1 MNFQPP
7 SRSLTTRDYL
17 FIAVVSI
24 FIIAVS
30 AGLVYANLSLPKGGG
45 DFLRHWAGAR
55 AFLFERIDPYTL
67 YVPNIVQGLVY
78 GDSAGAGD
86 EPFILDTPFHL
97 LLLYFPFSLLS
108 DPMTARAI
116 YALILEWALLALA
129 ILSLR
134 LADWEAP
141 RWFSVLFI
149 LFCFIN
155 YFAFQ
160 AILEASPVILLAL
173 IYAGIILAMRN
184 EQDELAGAL
193 IALSVYYWEAGL
205 PFLLLISWRSYK
217 EGRARV
223 LAGFGMIS
231 AVLLAISLLLYPGW
245 ILPALRAGM
254 NNFRADYGFSIFT
267 VLRHLLPGY
276 GNLPAWVFVVL
287 LFVLL
292 GYEWNK
298 TLNGDSRRLYW
309 VTCLTLAA
317 TPLLGFRTGMDNLAV
332 LVVPLALVFA
342 VIHDRWKGVGSFLN
356 FLFIVLIFTAPW
368 ALYLFALPRYGVQAH
383 QLLFLFLPVFTVL
396 GLYWIRWWAIRPP
409 RVWADAVNRKT

>member
-7 SRSLTTRDYL
+7 TRSLTTRDYL
-17 FIAVVSI
+17 FIAVISV

-30 AGLVYANLSLPKGGG
+30 AGLFSANLSLPKGGG
-45 DFLRHWAGAR
+45 EFLRHWTGAR

-86 EPFILDTPFHL
+86 DLFILDTPFHL
-97 LLLYFPFSLLS
+97 LLLYFPFALLS
-108 DPMTARAI
+108 DPMIARAA

-134 LADWEAP
+134 LTDWSAP
-141 RWFSVLFI
+141 RWFPVLFL
-149 LFCFIN
+149 LFSFVN
-155 YFAFQ
+155 FYAFQ

-173 IYAGIILAMRN
+173 VYAGIIHAFRN

-193 IALSVYYWEAGL
+193 IALSMYFWEAGL
-205 PFLLLISWRSYK
+205 PFLLLISWRCYK

-223 LAGFGMIS
+223 LAGFGMITI
-231 AVLLAISLLLYPGW
+231 VLLAISFLLYPGW
-245 ILPALRAGM
+245 ILPALRAGI
-254 NNFRADYGFSIFT
+254 NNLRADYGFSVFS
-267 VLRHLLPGY
+267 VLLRALPET
-276 GNLPAWVFVVL
+276 GNFLAWVLVVL
-287 LFVLL
+287 LILLL

-298 TLNGDSRRLYW
+298 TLTGDPRRLYW

-317 TPLLGFRTGMDNLAV
+317 TPLLGFRTEMENLAV
-332 LVVPLALVFA
+332 LVIPLALVFA
-342 VIHDRWKGVGSFLN
+342 VIPDRWKGVGSFLN
-356 FLFIVLIFTAPW
+356 FLLIVLLFAAPW
-368 ALYLFALPRYGVQAH
+368 ALYLFAVPRYGGLAEEF
-383 QLLFLFLPVFTVL
+383 LFLFLPVFTVL